1 MALKLPKISIN
12 RTWLMLVVAI
22 VLALLATLL
31 TTQYLKSREQSL
43 AQQMAAK
50 ANQGGPKVGVVV
62 PVRDLP
68 IGTPLDGNLVAE
80 RPVQADLL
88 YPEAIKVEDFDK
100 YKGQSLIR
108 PVYRGRPLLTTDLRP
123 LYVDFAGTLTPGT
136 RAMTIDIDELNS
148 IAHMVQPGN
157 LIDLMLVMKR
167 DDGGQTVVPFMD
179 QMKVLATGQKL
190 IQDTGEDKTT
200 PQSQAQRARN
210 ASYANVT
217 LEVTPV
223 QAARLALALDIG
235 KLRAVLRNESDKKN
249 ADFSVNAQNIFDEV
263 AERQREAQARA
274 PKRSM
279 AAGTVEYIVGGNCAG
294 PAARAVDVPT
304 TTSNPAAN
312 AIPPLIPNPAYRGGA
327 PVPAPGPA
335 PSGSASPPPPAAS
348 GTGQGGSAFDS
359 AGLTPDMR
367 SALKNMLDKSN

>member
-1 MALKLPKISIN
+1 MALKFPKISIN

-31 TTQYLKSREQSL
+31 TTQYLKNREQSL

-68 IGTPLDGNLVAE
+68 VGTALDGNLVAE
-80 RPVQADLL
+80 RDVQADLI
-88 YPEAIKVEDFDK
+88 YPDAIKVEDFDK

-123 LYVDFAGTLTPGT
+123 MYVDFAGTLTPGT

-157 LIDLMLVMKR
+157 RIDLMLVMKR
-167 DDGGQTVVPFMD
+167 EDGGQTVVPFMD

-190 IQDTGEDKTT
+190 IQDTGEDKAA
-200 PQSQAQRARN
+200 PQSQRARN
-210 ASYANVT
+210 ASYSNVT

-223 QAARLALALDIG
+223 QAARLTLAQDIG
-235 KLRAVLRNESDKKN
+235 KLRAVLRNESDKKES
-249 ADFSVNAQNIFDEV
+249 DFTVDAQNIFEEV
-263 AERQREAQARA
+263 AERKREAQAHA
-274 PKRSM
+274 PRHSAIATGM
-279 AAGTVEYIVGGNCAG
+279 VEYIVGGNRAG

-304 TTSNPAAN
+304 TASSAAGG
-312 AIPPLIPNPAYRGGA
+312 AIPPLIPNHNG
-327 PVPAPGPA
+327 PAPGTMA
-335 PSGSASPPPPAAS
+335 PSGSAAPSAPATSGYGAPAA
-348 GTGQGGSAFDS
+348 GPAFDS
-359 AGLTPDMR
+359 AGMTPDMR
-367 SALKNMLDKSN
+367 NALKNLLDKSN